1 MKQFIKMVLATIVG
15 VNILAFLAF
24 FGFLAIIAVAAGGS
38 VKAGSEK
45 SILSIRLEG
54 VVDERSSEDIYASL
68 GWGELNLG
76 LDDILKSIRA
86 AKDDDLI
93 EGILLEPGAISCGV
107 GSLTEIREALA
118 DFRTSGKFVYAYSG
132 AYTQGA
138 YYMSSVADSIFLNP
152 SGTVDWRGLA
162 YQGLFYKRML
172 ENVGVEMQVIKVGT
186 YKSFTEQYT
195 NEKMSDANR
204 EQAAA
209 LVGDLWTVLANSVSA
224 SRGIPVSLLQT
235 AADSMLSLQ
244 PADSI
249 LALNMVD
256 KLAYRDEVLN
266 SIRQRMGLSKED
278 KIPSISTAD
287 YAEGLVANEEGDQV
301 AVVYAVGEI
310 DNGTTDGIQSDKLS
324 KELLKLADDNDIK
337 AVVLRVNSP
346 GGSAYGSEQIWHAV
360 DVLKQNKTVVVSM
373 GDYAA
378 SGGYYISC
386 GADAI
391 VANPTTM
398 TGSIGIF
405 GVIPNVGPLAEKI
418 GIDYDVVK
426 TSEGADFP
434 RVIASMTPIQQRRIQ
449 QYVNNGY
456 ELFTKRCSDGRQMN
470 PDDLEKIAQGR
481 VWSGSRALQIGLADT
496 LGTLN
501 DAIELAAN
509 MSNLS
514 SYYIKEYPAKKSVW
528 ESFADKTPSLGVR
541 IFAPKEFE
549 RERKAI
555 EQALKLEVLQAAMP
569 TTIKIE

>member
-1 MKQFIKMVLATIVG
+1 MKQFLKMVLATIVG
-15 VNILAFLAF
+15 INILAFIAFFCFLAF
-24 FGFLAIIAVAAGGS
+24 IGVATSGS
-38 VKAGSEK
+38 AESVTEK

-54 VVDERSSEDIYASL
+54 VVEERSSNDIYASL
-68 GWGELNLG
+68 GWSELSLG

-93 EGILLEPGAISCGV
+93 EGILLEPGAVSCGV
-107 GSLTEIREALA
+107 ASLTEIREALA

-162 YQGLFYKRML
+162 SQHFFYKRLL
-172 ENVGVEMQVIKVGT
+172 EKVGVEMQVVKVGT

-195 NEKMSDANR
+195 NEKMSEANR

-209 LVGDLWTVLANSVSA
+209 LVGDLWTVLSNSVA
-224 SRGIPVSLLQT
+224 TSRNIPIAMLQT

-244 PADSI
+244 PADSV

-256 KLAYRDEVLN
+256 ELAYRDEVLS
-266 SIRQRMGLSKED
+266 SIRQRMGLNKED
-278 KIPSISTAD
+278 KIPSISAAD
-287 YAEGLVANEEGDQV
+287 YAETLVAKEDDNQV

-324 KELLKLADDNDIK
+324 KELLKIADNKDVK

-346 GGSAYGSEQIWHAV
+346 GGSAYGSEQIWHAIQ
-360 DVLKQNKTVVVSM
+360 VLKQSKTVVVSM

-418 GIDYDVVK
+418 GVDYDVVK

-434 RVIASMTPIQQRRIQ
+434 RVIASMTPVQQRRIQ

-470 PDDLEKIAQGR
+470 PNDLEKIAQGR

-501 DAIELAAN
+501 DAIAIAAK
-509 MSNLS
+509 MTNLS
-514 SYYIKEYPAKKSVW
+514 SYCIREYPEKKSAW
-528 ESFADKTPSLGVR
+528 ESFIEKTPSLGVKM
-541 IFAPKEFE
+541 FVPKEFE
-549 RERKAI
+549 RERNAI
-555 EQALKLEVLQAAMP
+555 EQALKLEMLQAAMP
-569 TTIKIE
+569 MTIKIE